1 MKNIF
6 RLISFGFD
14 DFMLGHVSSSDF
26 NLVPDIEVKETEYPY
41 TTVLIGEN
49 GTGKSTILSY
59 ISKVFQDLNEI
70 KTNQSKFQRKVKF
83 AYTISYRLDN
93 EIYVIH
99 QKRQQTS
106 FVYEVFKVT
115 LPEEKLLKMVNEQVD
130 WNIINIPSK
139 VIAISHL
146 PMDRFDKKVNEI
158 DDFYIYLGMM
168 DTNNTA
174 RPSSKM
180 NKAARQIFQRIERDK
195 NFNFVKSLLK
205 FMSFDTDYLQLSTN
219 YRYKSQFFTGN
230 LTSVK
235 FMKLMENWDQ
245 FTNRKDTPFSINYYE
260 SVLKN
265 NRKLIDKL
273 VVYMNNRVQQD
284 EIIFGKNTPLEF
296 NIFDNIELLEE
307 WRLLEHLRRLDL
319 IENYKLTFRKS
330 RDLFVDDNNLSSG
343 EFNYFSNVVSLAASI
358 EQNALVL
365 IDEPETSFHPAW
377 QMKYVNHL
385 KEMLSEY
392 NSSHFVIATHSHFI
406 VSDLENKSSEVVKIT
421 GLVPNIKIESLNLP
435 TFGWSSDQILLNV
448 FGLGTTH
455 NFYFKQ
461 LVDGLL
467 KEISTKEFDRKSVK
481 NKVLELKKFNTEI
494 LQDNDPMKILI
505 TRIREKVEQWQ

>member
-6 RLISFGFD
+6 RLLSFGFE
-14 DFMLGHVSSSDF
+14 DFMLGHISSSDF
-26 NLVPDIEVKETEYPY
+26 ELVPDIEVDETDYPY

-59 ISKVFQDLNEI
+59 ISKIFQDLNEI

-83 AYTISYRLDN
+83 PYTISYRLDN

-115 LPEEKLLKMVNEQVD
+115 LPEEKLLKMINEQVD

-168 DTNNTA
+168 DSNNTA

-180 NKAARQIFQRIERDK
+180 NKAARQIFQRIEKDK
-195 NFNFVKSLLK
+195 NFDFVKSLLK

-219 YRYKSQFFTGN
+219 YRYKNQFFTGN

-235 FMKLMENWDQ
+235 FIELMENWDQ

-265 NRKLIDKL
+265 NKILIDKL
-273 VVYMNNRVQQD
+273 VIYMNTRVQQD
-284 EIIFGKNTPLEF
+284 EIIFGKHTPLEF

-319 IENYKLTFRKS
+319 IENYTLTFRKS

-365 IDEPETSFHPAW
+365 IDEPETSFHPTW

-385 KEMLSEY
+385 KEMLANY

-406 VSDLENKSSEVVKIT
+406 VSDLENKSSEI
-421 GLVPNIKIESLNLP
+421 IKISGQVPKIKVESLNYP
-435 TFGWSSDQILLNV
+435 TYGWSAEEVLYKVFKLRSSRNHFFNYDVTKLGVLLSKNPIQINEIETFISRFEKFVLSKEDPLNQMII
-448 FGLGTTH
+448 
-455 NFYFKQ
+455 KA
-461 LVDGLL
+461 
-467 KEISTKEFDRKSVK
+467 KEIIS
-481 NKVLELKKFNTEI
+481 N
-494 LQDNDPMKILI
+494 
-505 TRIREKVEQWQ
+505 EKLG

>member
-14 DFMLGHVSSSDF
+14 DFMLGHISSSDF

-59 ISKVFQDLNEI
+59 ISKVFQDLNEL

-83 AYTISYRLDN
+83 PYTISYRLDN

-115 LPEEKLLKMVNEQVD
+115 LPKENFLKMVSEQVD
-130 WNIINIPSK
+130 WNIIKIPSK

-168 DTNNTA
+168 DSNNTA
-174 RPSSKM
+174 RPTSKM
-180 NKAARQIFQRIERDK
+180 NKAARQIFQRIEKDK
-195 NFNFVKSLLK
+195 NFNFVKGLLK
-205 FMSFDTDYLQLSTN
+205 FMSFDSDYLKLSTN
-219 YRYKSQFFTGN
+219 YRYKNQFFTGK
-230 LTSVK
+230 LTSAK
-235 FMKLMENWDQ
+235 FIKSMEKWEQ
-245 FTNRKDTPFSINYYE
+245 FTKRKDTPFSINYYE

-273 VVYMNNRVQQD
+273 VIYMNTRVQKD
-284 EIIFGKNTPLEF
+284 EIVFGKNTPLEF
-296 NIFDNIELLEE
+296 NIFENLELLEE

-319 IENYKLTFRKS
+319 IENYTLSFRKS
-330 RDLFVDDNNLSSG
+330 RDLFVDDSNLSSG

-358 EQNALVL
+358 DQNSLVL

-385 KEMLSEY
+385 KQMLKDY
-392 NSSHFVIATHSHFI
+392 NSSHFIIATHSHFI
-406 VSDLENKSSEVVKIT
+406 VSDLENESSEVVKIS
-421 GLVPNIKIESLNLP
+421 GQVPNIEVEALKLS
-435 TFGWSSDQILLNV
+435 TFGWSAEEILFKV
-448 FGLGTTH
+448 FRVKSTR
-455 NFYFKQ
+455 NYFFEIRIREI
-461 LVDGLL
+461 LHH
-467 KEISTKEFDRKSVK
+467 ISTKSKDSKRMSELINDLKNIKSDK
-481 NKVLELKKFNTEI
+481 
-494 LQDNDPMKILI
+494 NDPIALI
-505 TRIREKVEQWQ
+505 ITEAEDYVRDL

>member
-1 MKNIF
+1 MF
-6 RLISFGFD
+6 RIISFGFD
-14 DFMLGHVSSSDF
+14 DFMLGHISASDF
-26 NLVPDIEVKETEYPY
+26 KLVPDIEVAETEFPY
-41 TTVLIGEN
+41 TTLLIGEN

-83 AYTISYRLDN
+83 PYTIVYRLDD

-99 QKRQQTS
+99 QKRQLAS
-106 FVYEVFKVT
+106 FFYEALKIT
-115 LPEEKLLKMVNEQVD
+115 LPNEEPLKMVNEQVD

-168 DTNNTA
+168 DSNNTA

-180 NKAARQIFQRIERDK
+180 NKAARQIFQRIEKDK
-195 NFNFVKSLLK
+195 NFNFVKGLLK
-205 FMSFDTDYLQLSTN
+205 FMSFDSDYLKLSTN
-219 YRYKSQFFTGN
+219 YRYKNQFFTGK
-230 LTSVK
+230 LTSAK
-235 FMKLMENWDQ
+235 FIKLMENWEK
-245 FTNRKDTPFSINYYE
+245 FTKRKDTPFSINYYE
-260 SVLKN
+260 SVIKN
-265 NRKLIDKL
+265 NRLLIDKL
-273 VVYMNNRVQQD
+273 VIYINTRVQQD
-284 EIIFGKNTPLEF
+284 EIVFGKNTPLEF
-296 NIFDNIELLEE
+296 NIFENIELIDE

-319 IENYKLTFRKS
+319 IENYTLTFRKS

-406 VSDLENKSSEVVKIT
+406 VSDLENESSEVVKISGQT
-421 GLVPNIKIESLNLP
+421 PYIQVESLNYP
-435 TFGWSSDQILLNV
+435 TYGWSAEEVLFKVFKLRSSRNHFFNYDVTKLGVLLSKKPIQINEIETFISRFEKFVLSKEDPLNQMII
-448 FGLGTTH
+448 
-455 NFYFKQ
+455 KA
-461 LVDGLL
+461 
-467 KEISTKEFDRKSVK
+467 KEIIS
-481 NKVLELKKFNTEI
+481 N
-494 LQDNDPMKILI
+494 
-505 TRIREKVEQWQ
+505 EKLG